1 MIPCFNVLL
10 YCLLYFKRG
19 GSCIGFPDWI
29 KDKISAIIPV
39 NKTDN
44 TCFQYTVT
52 VALSHDKIKKD
63 PQIITKIKPLID
75 KYNWEGIN
83 YPSEIKLLGK
93 IGKLLLL
100 VCMLK
105 IKKYNLPIFQNK
117 TQVILLMISNRERLY
132 YLAVQKII
140 CIVQRNNIKK

>member
-1 MIPCFNVLL
+1 MISCFIVLL

-19 GSCIGFPDWI
+19 GSCIGFPDWT
-29 KDKISAIIPV
+29 KDKKSAIIPV

-52 VALSHDKIKKD
+52 DVLNHDKIKKH

-83 YPSEIKLLGK
+83 YPSEIKV
-93 IGKLLLL
+93 IR
-100 VCMLK
+100 
-105 IKKYNLPIFQNK
+105 KYWK
-117 TQVILLMISNRERLY
+117 TALTVLY
-132 YLAVQKII
+132 A
-140 CIVQRNNIKK
+140 